1 MFDLQKFRQIAP
13 DWGQRLHYHQELGST
28 NDEALRL
35 TTAGVANFSVVLADH
50 QLAGRGRRGA
60 PWLSESGAGLLFS
73 LIFKPDYGKEFWSR
87 LSLVSG
93 LGIASVLQ
101 EQWNLPAEV
110 KWPNDVL
117 VEDRKCCGILVETR
131 QDYVVIGIGINVTGS
146 PGGEESVAMN
156 ELTPHL
162 GSREELLSE
171 LLDSLQREVSSCDD
185 SFTEQ
190 LTRLREMCYLSGKT
204 ITLNSREEVF
214 SGKMTGISDDGALT
228 LLTESGLMNFTQ
240 ADTIRVV

>member
-35 TTAGVANFSVVLADH
+35 AAAGVANFSVVLADH

-73 LIFKPDYGKEFWSR
+73 LIFKPDYEKELWSR

-131 QDYVVIGIGINVTGS
+131 QDYVVIGIGINVTCLLYTS
-146 PGGEESVAMN
+146 PS
-156 ELTPHL
+156 PRDKRQ
-162 GSREELLSE
+162 SRMP
-171 LLDSLQREVSSCDD
+171 SS
-185 SFTEQ
+185 
-190 LTRLREMCYLSGKT
+190 
-204 ITLNSREEVF
+204 
-214 SGKMTGISDDGALT
+214 A
-228 LLTESGLMNFTQ
+228 
-240 ADTIRVV
+240 